1 MRKIFNGTEQ
11 PQERREGDSKVHKK
25 DKAQADHK
33 AKLIPGSSGVLAI
46 ALPAL
51 YVLVLSIF
59 CLSYNVIPG
68 PEFLVLCFFIY
79 AAYNKRSKRFVKD
92 WIPFVTLFVSY
103 QAMYGLV
110 GSVAG
115 IVHVSEP
122 ITAELQMF
130 GSIPTV
136 MLQQLYRMPVLDYL
150 GAFFYSIHF
159 FAPTIFAFFL
169 WRTSPKDY
177 SKYTIALVVLT
188 YSALITFLVYPVAP
202 PWYGV
207 RGVTRILFD
216 VDKSLGVPV
225 YRTIYDVIE
234 PNQFAAFP
242 SLHSAFPWLITL
254 FALKIGKLK
263 ALPILIFPFGV
274 WFSAVY
280 LGEHY
285 IVDVLG
291 GIAYATVAF
300 ILVEKLIPY
309 VQFRHT
315 KGLNPQELT
324 NDLKAVEEN
333 DFQMCSSLWKHGITH
348 KSGYITDLCGRG
360 AGFEPQP
367 D

>member
-1 MRKIFNGTEQ
+1 MLKEPLVCGGNAENIYRAEQ
-11 PQERREGDSKVHKK
+11 PQEEGEGDSKVRKG

-33 AKLIPGSSGVLAI
+33 AKFIPRSSSALAI

-51 YVLVLSIF
+51 YVLVLTIF

-68 PEFLVLCFFIY
+68 PEFLILCFFIY

-92 WIPFVTLFVSY
+92 WIPFVTLFISY

-110 GSVAG
+110 GAVAG

-122 ITAELQMF
+122 ITAELQLF

-136 MLQQLYRMPVLDYL
+136 MLQQLYRMPVLDYI

-159 FAPTIFAFFL
+159 FAPTIFAFLL
-169 WRTSPKDY
+169 WKTAPKDY
-177 SKYTIALVVLT
+177 SKYMIALAVLT
-188 YSALITFLVYPVAP
+188 YSALITFLVFPVAP

-225 YRTIYDVIE
+225 YRTVYDFIQ
-234 PNQFAAFP
+234 PNKFAAFP
-242 SLHSAFPWLITL
+242 SLHSALPWLIAL
-254 FALKIGKLK
+254 FALKIGKGK
-263 ALPILIFPFGV
+263 ALPILVFPLGV

-285 IVDVLG
+285 IVDVIG
-291 GIAYATVAF
+291 GVAYATVAF
-300 ILVEKLIPY
+300 ILAEKLIPY
-309 VQFRHT
+309 IQFRRPNRL
-315 KGLNPQELT
+315 KPQELA
-324 NDLKAVEEN
+324 NDLE
-333 DFQMCSSLWKHGITH
+333 QGIHT
-348 KSGYITDLCGRG
+348 R
-360 AGFEPQP
+360 
-367 D
+367 

>member
-1 MRKIFNGTEQ
+1 MLTNRWFARKMRKVFNTRGE
-11 PQERREGDSKVHKK
+11 PQERERGGDSKVRKG
-25 DKAQADHK
+25 DKAQANHK
-33 AKLIPGSSGVLAI
+33 AKFIPSSSSALAV

-51 YVLVLSIF
+51 YVLVLTIF

-92 WIPFVTLFVSY
+92 WIPFVTLFISY

-110 GSVAG
+110 GAVAG

-122 ITAELQMF
+122 ITAELQLF

-136 MLQQLYRMPVLDYL
+136 MLQQLYRMPVLDYI

-159 FAPTIFAFFL
+159 FAPTIFAFLL
-169 WRTSPKDY
+169 WKTAPKDY
-177 SKYTIALVVLT
+177 SKYMIALAVLT
-188 YSALITFLVYPVAP
+188 YSALITFLVFPVAP

-207 RGVTRILFD
+207 RGVTRVLFD

-225 YRTIYDVIE
+225 YRTVYDFIQ
-234 PNQFAAFP
+234 PNKFAAFP
-242 SLHSAFPWLITL
+242 SLHSALPWLIAL
-254 FALKIGKLK
+254 FALKIGKVK

-291 GIAYATVAF
+291 GVAYATVAF
-300 ILVEKLIPY
+300 ILAEKLIPY
-309 VQFRHT
+309 IQFRRPSRL
-315 KGLNPQELT
+315 KPQKLA
-324 NDLKAVEEN
+324 NDLE
-333 DFQMCSSLWKHGITH
+333 QGIRT
-348 KSGYITDLCGRG
+348 R
-360 AGFEPQP
+360 
-367 D
+367 

>member
-1 MRKIFNGTEQ
+1 MQKE
-11 PQERREGDSKVHKK
+11 
-25 DKAQADHK
+25 DKAQAGNK
-33 AKLIPGSSGVLAI
+33 GKVIPRSSGILAI

-59 CLSYNVIPG
+59 CLTYNVIPG

-92 WIPFVTLFVSY
+92 WIPFVTLFISY

-110 GSVAG
+110 GAVAG

-122 ITAELQMF
+122 ITAELQLF

-136 MLQQLYRMPVLDYL
+136 MLQQFYRMPVLDYL

-159 FAPTIFAFFL
+159 FAPTIFAFLL
-169 WRTSPKDY
+169 WRTAPRY
-177 SKYTIALVVLT
+177 YYKYTAALAVLT
-188 YSALITFLVYPVAP
+188 YCALITFLVFPVAP

-207 RGVTRILFD
+207 NGVTRILFD
-216 VDKSLGVPV
+216 VDKSIGVPV
-225 YRTIYDVIE
+225 YRTIYDFIE

-242 SLHSAFPWLITL
+242 SLHSAIPWLITL
-254 FALKIGKLK
+254 FALKIGKVK
-263 ALPILIFPFGV
+263 ALPFLVFPFGV

-291 GIAYATVAF
+291 GIAYATTAF
-300 ILVEKLIPY
+300 VLAEKLIPY
-309 VQFRHT
+309 IQFKRT
-315 KGLNPQELT
+315 NGLSPEKPVNDAKG
-324 NDLKAVEEN
+324 VERKQ
-333 DFQMCSSLWKHGITH
+333 F
-348 KSGYITDLCGRG
+348 
-360 AGFEPQP
+360 
-367 D
+367 

>member
-1 MRKIFNGTEQ
+1 VQQ
-11 PQERREGDSKVHKK
+11 PQQEGGGNSKCIKRTK
-25 DKAQADHK
+25 R
-33 AKLIPGSSGVLAI
+33 KLTLKQSL
-46 ALPAL
+46 
-51 YVLVLSIF
+51 
-59 CLSYNVIPG
+59 
-68 PEFLVLCFFIY
+68 FLVL
-79 AAYNKRSKRFVKD
+79 
-92 WIPFVTLFVSY
+92 VTLFISY

-122 ITAELQMF
+122 ISAELQMF

-207 RGVTRILFD
+207 HGVTRILFD

-225 YRTIYDVIE
+225 YRTVYDFIE

-242 SLHSAFPWLITL
+242 SLHSALPWLISL
-254 FALKIGKLK
+254 FALKIGKWK
-263 ALPILIFPFGV
+263 ALPILVFPFGV

-285 IVDVLG
+285 IVDILG

-309 VQFRHT
+309 IQFRRMNR
-315 KGLNPQELT
+315 LNPQGLANEI
-324 NDLKAVEEN
+324 KVVEADDSKLLRPE
-333 DFQMCSSLWKHGITH
+333 
-348 KSGYITDLCGRG
+348 
-360 AGFEPQP
+360 A
-367 D
+367 

>member
-1 MRKIFNGTEQ
+1 LAAGLCGICVKYLTLWSNLREE
-11 PQERREGDSKVHKK
+11 EREILMHKK
-25 DKAQADHK
+25 DKAQAVSERK
-33 AKLIPGSSGVLAI
+33 IIPHSSGVLAI

-59 CLSYNVIPG
+59 CITYSVIPG

-92 WIPFVTLFVSY
+92 WIPFVTLFISY

-110 GSVAG
+110 GAVAG

-122 ITAELQMF
+122 ITAELQLF

-136 MLQQLYRMPVLDYL
+136 MLQHLYRMPFLDYM

-159 FAPTIFAFFL
+159 FAPTVFAFLL
-169 WRTSPKDY
+169 WKTAPKY
-177 SKYTIALVVLT
+177 YYKYAAGLAVLT
-188 YSALITFLVYPVAP
+188 YSALITFLVFPVAP

-207 RGVTRILFD
+207 NSVTRILFD
-216 VDKSLGVPV
+216 VDNSLGAPV
-225 YRTIYDVIE
+225 YRTIYDFIE

-242 SLHSAFPWLITL
+242 SMHSALPWFISL
-254 FALKIGKLK
+254 FALKIGKWK

-291 GIAYATVAF
+291 GIVYATVAF
-300 ILVEKLIPY
+300 MVAEKLIPY
-309 VQFRHT
+309 IQFKRANVVNI
-315 KGLNPQELT
+315 GEP
-324 NDLKAVEEN
+324 LKDAKSVE
-333 DFQMCSSLWKHGITH
+333 
-348 KSGYITDLCGRG
+348 
-360 AGFEPQP
+360 
-367 D
+367 

>member
-1 MRKIFNGTEQ
+1 
-11 PQERREGDSKVHKK
+11 VHKD
-25 DKAQADHK
+25 DKAQAVRQRK
-33 AKLIPGSSGVLAI
+33 VIPRSSGVLAI

-59 CLSYNVIPG
+59 CITYSVIPG

-92 WIPFVTLFVSY
+92 WIPFVTLFISY

-110 GSVAG
+110 GAVAG

-122 ITAELQMF
+122 VTAELQLF

-136 MLQQLYRMPVLDYL
+136 MLQQLYRMPFLDYM

-159 FAPTIFAFFL
+159 FAPTIFAFLL
-169 WRTSPKDY
+169 WRTAPKY
-177 SKYTIALVVLT
+177 YYKYAAGLAILT
-188 YSALITFLVYPVAP
+188 YSALITFLVFPVAP

-207 RGVTRILFD
+207 NGVTRILFD
-216 VDKSLGVPV
+216 VDKSLGAPV
-225 YRTIYDVIE
+225 YRTIYDFIE

-242 SLHSAFPWLITL
+242 SMHSALPWLISL
-254 FALKIGKLK
+254 FALRIGKVK

-291 GIAYATVAF
+291 GIVYATVAF
-300 ILVEKLIPY
+300 VVAEKLIPY
-309 VQFRHT
+309 IQFKHAN
-315 KGLNPQELT
+315 GVNIEES
-324 NDLKAVEEN
+324 LKDAKSVERK
-333 DFQMCSSLWKHGITH
+333 QV
-348 KSGYITDLCGRG
+348 
-360 AGFEPQP
+360 
-367 D
+367 

>member
-1 MRKIFNGTEQ
+1 MGKKDKTQ
-11 PQERREGDSKVHKK
+11 PDSKVSF
-25 DKAQADHK
+25 A
-33 AKLIPGSSGVLAI
+33 PPSSRVLSVVF
-46 ALPAL
+46 PTV
-51 YVLVLSIF
+51 YVLVLALF
-59 CLSYNVIPG
+59 CLTYNVIPG

-92 WIPFVTLFVSY
+92 WIPFVTLFISY

-122 ITAELQMF
+122 ITAELQLF

-136 MLQQLYRMPVLDYL
+136 ILQQLYRIPVLDYI

-159 FAPTIFAFFL
+159 FAPTIFAFLL
-169 WRTSPKDY
+169 WRTAPKDY
-177 SKYTIALVVLT
+177 SKYMIALAVLT

-202 PWYGV
+202 PWYGSN
-207 RGVTRILFD
+207 GVTRILFD

-225 YRTIYDVIE
+225 YRTIYDFIE

-242 SLHSAFPWLITL
+242 SLHSALPWLIAL
-254 FALKIGKLK
+254 FALKIGKVK
-263 ALPILIFPFGV
+263 ALPILVFPFGV

-300 ILVEKLIPY
+300 VLAEKIIPY
-309 VQFRHT
+309 IQFRRANRLHET
-315 KGLNPQELT
+315 IETRKRFA
-324 NDLKAVEEN
+324 DLA
-333 DFQMCSSLWKHGITH
+333 
-348 KSGYITDLCGRG
+348 SG
-360 AGFEPQP
+360 
-367 D
+367 

>member
-1 MRKIFNGTEQ
+1 MGELRKIFNRVAQ
-11 PQERREGDSKVHKK
+11 PQTGGEEGAGDSKVHKK
-25 DKAQADHK
+25 DKAQADNK
-33 AKLIPGSSGVLAI
+33 AKLISRSPGALAI

-51 YVLVLSIF
+51 YVLVLAIF
-59 CLSYNVIPG
+59 CLTYSVIPG

-79 AAYNKRSKRFVKD
+79 AAYNKWSKRFVKD
-92 WIPFVTLFVSY
+92 WLPFVTLFVSY

-110 GSVAG
+110 GAVTG
-115 IVHVSEP
+115 IIHVSEP

-136 MLQQLYRMPVLDYL
+136 MLQQLYRMPVLDYI

-159 FAPTIFAFFL
+159 FAPTIFAFLL
-169 WRTSPKDY
+169 WRTAPRDY
-177 SKYTIALVVLT
+177 SKYTIAMVILT

-207 RGVTRILFD
+207 HGVTRVLFD

-225 YRTIYDVIE
+225 YRTIYDFIE

-242 SLHSAFPWLITL
+242 SMHSALPWLISL
-254 FALKIGKLK
+254 FALKIGKWK

-285 IVDVLG
+285 IVDILG
-291 GIAYATVAF
+291 GIAYATIAF
-300 ILVEKLIPY
+300 LIAEKLIPY
-309 VQFRHT
+309 IKFKRS
-315 KGLNPQELT
+315 KGLKPQELA
-324 NDLKAVEEN
+324 NDTKAVKGN
-333 DFQMCSSLWKHGITH
+333 DF
-348 KSGYITDLCGRG
+348 
-360 AGFEPQP
+360 
-367 D
+367 

>member
-1 MRKIFNGTEQ
+1 VQKE
-11 PQERREGDSKVHKK
+11 
-25 DKAQADHK
+25 DKAQAVNEK
-33 AKLIPGSSGVLAI
+33 KVIPRSSGVLAI

-51 YVLVLSIF
+51 YVLVLSVF
-59 CLSYNVIPG
+59 CVTYSVIPG

-92 WIPFVTLFVSY
+92 WIPFVTLFISY

-110 GSVAG
+110 GAVTG

-122 ITAELQMF
+122 ITAELELF

-136 MLQQLYRMPVLDYL
+136 MLQQLYRMQFLDYM

-159 FAPTIFAFFL
+159 FAPTIFAFLL
-169 WRTSPKDY
+169 WRSAPKY
-177 SKYTIALVVLT
+177 YYKYAAGLAVLT
-188 YSALITFLVYPVAP
+188 YSALITFLVFPVAP

-207 RGVTRILFD
+207 NGVTRILFD
-216 VDKSLGVPV
+216 VDNSLGAPV
-225 YRTIYDVIE
+225 YRTIYDFIE

-242 SLHSAFPWLITL
+242 SMHSALPWLISL
-254 FALKIGKLK
+254 FALKIGKTK

-291 GIAYATVAF
+291 GIVYATVAF
-300 ILVEKLIPY
+300 VIAEKLIPY
-309 VQFRHT
+309 IHFKRANSV
-315 KGLNPQELT
+315 
-324 NDLKAVEEN
+324 
-333 DFQMCSSLWKHGITH
+333 I
-348 KSGYITDLCGRG
+348 
-360 AGFEPQP
+360 
-367 D
+367 

>member
-1 MRKIFNGTEQ
+1 
-11 PQERREGDSKVHKK
+11 VHKK
-25 DKAQADHK
+25 NKAQADPK
-33 AKLIPGSSGVLAI
+33 AKLISRSPGALAI

-51 YVLVLSIF
+51 YLLVVSIF
-59 CLSYNVIPG
+59 CLSYNIIPG
-68 PEFLVLCFFIY
+68 PEVLVLGFFIY
-79 AAYNKRSKRFVKD
+79 AAYNKWSKRFVKD
-92 WIPFVTLFVSY
+92 WIPFLTIFISY

-122 ITAELQMF
+122 IAAELQMF

-136 MLQQLYRMPVLDYL
+136 MLQQLYRMPMLDYI

-169 WRTSPKDY
+169 WRTAPKNY
-177 SKYTIALVVLT
+177 SKYTIALVILT

-207 RGVTRILFD
+207 HGVTRVLFD

-225 YRTIYDVIE
+225 YRTIYDFIE

-242 SLHSAFPWLITL
+242 SLHSALPWLITL
-254 FALKIGKLK
+254 FALKIGKWK

-300 ILVEKLIPY
+300 VIAEKLIPHI
-309 VQFRHT
+309 QFRRANRL
-315 KGLNPQELT
+315 KPQTLA
-324 NDLKAVEEN
+324 NSPIAVEA
-333 DFQMCSSLWKHGITH
+333 DDSKLSL
-348 KSGYITDLCGRG
+348 
-360 AGFEPQP
+360 PP
-367 D
+367 DA

>member
-1 MRKIFNGTEQ
+1 
-11 PQERREGDSKVHKK
+11 VHKE
-25 DKAQADHK
+25 DKAQAVNERK
-33 AKLIPGSSGVLAI
+33 AVPRSSGVLAI

-59 CLSYNVIPG
+59 CVTYNVIPG

-92 WIPFVTLFVSY
+92 WIPFVTLFISY

-110 GSVAG
+110 GAVAG

-122 ITAELQMF
+122 ITAELQLF

-136 MLQQLYRMPVLDYL
+136 MLQQLYRMPFLDYM

-169 WRTSPKDY
+169 WRTAPKY
-177 SKYTIALVVLT
+177 YYKYTAALVVLT
-188 YSALITFLVYPVAP
+188 YSALITFLVFPVAP

-207 RGVTRILFD
+207 NGVTRILFD
-216 VDKSLGVPV
+216 VDKSIGVPV
-225 YRTIYDVIE
+225 YRTIYDFIE

-242 SLHSAFPWLITL
+242 SLHSALPWLIAL
-254 FALKIGKLK
+254 FALKIGKVK

-291 GIAYATVAF
+291 GIVYATAAF
-300 ILVEKLIPY
+300 IFAEKLIPY
-309 VQFRHT
+309 IQFKRGKGVNIEEPVQDAKT
-315 KGLNPQELT
+315 
-324 NDLKAVEEN
+324 VEG
-333 DFQMCSSLWKHGITH
+333 KPG
-348 KSGYITDLCGRG
+348 
-360 AGFEPQP
+360 
-367 D
+367 

>member
-1 MRKIFNGTEQ
+1 
-11 PQERREGDSKVHKK
+11 VHKK
-25 DKAQADHK
+25 DKAQADPK
-33 AKLIPGSSGVLAI
+33 AKLISRSPGALAI

-51 YVLVLSIF
+51 YVLVVAIF

-79 AAYNKRSKRFVKD
+79 AAYNKWSKRFVKD
-92 WIPFVTLFVSY
+92 WIPFVTLFISY

-136 MLQQLYRMPVLDYL
+136 MLQQLYRMPVLDYM

-169 WRTSPKDY
+169 WRTSPRDY
-177 SKYTIALVVLT
+177 SKYTIALVILT

-207 RGVTRILFD
+207 HGVTRILFD

-225 YRTIYDVIE
+225 YRTVYDFIE

-242 SLHSAFPWLITL
+242 SLHSALPWLITL
-254 FALKIGKLK
+254 FALKIGKAK

-300 ILVEKLIPY
+300 IIAEKLIPY
-309 VQFRHT
+309 IQFRRANRL
-315 KGLNPQELT
+315 KPQTLANT
-324 NDLKAVEEN
+324 TIAVEADDSKLLLPAE
-333 DFQMCSSLWKHGITH
+333 
-348 KSGYITDLCGRG
+348 
-360 AGFEPQP
+360 A
-367 D
+367 